1 MIEPRWAWEAYR
13 PTGPNSWDL
22 RKAGHLYRRAA
33 FGATWEELQ
42 TAVADGP
49 DKAVDKLLRG
59 REESAFERNSRLMAD
74 SIRRVNNDG
83 QLAPWWLYRL
93 VMGDPH
99 PLREKMMLFWHNHFA
114 TSNAKVRNAAH
125 MLGMYDL
132 MSRHAL
138 GNFRD
143 LLQEMSKDPAMMIWL
158 DTNQN
163 KKGQPNENYARE
175 LMELFSLGIGNY
187 TEKDIREAARAFT
200 GWEIRD
206 GKGYLDAG
214 QHDDGMKTV
223 LNRTGDWSGEDI
235 VRICLEQECCPYFI
249 CGKLFRF
256 LVSETIPP
264 TRELLAPLVDQFR
277 KSGWDFG
284 ALVATVLRSNLFFAP
299 EAYRTKVKAPVE
311 FAVGIARGLGAK
323 PQFSALAQ
331 RLEGL
336 GQNLFHPPSVKGWDG
351 GPAWLNAQT
360 LLYRQNLALAFTA
373 DDGQLIPRCDPADLI
388 RRHGRTDDAGTVEFF
403 LELFLQ
409 NDVPATARERL
420 LDYLRQV
427 RRPAMSGYESIF
439 GEPDRPVRAVCH
451 LVLTLP
457 EFQLN

>member
-1 MIEPRWAWEAYR
+1 MIEPRWAWEPYR
-13 PTGPNSWDL
+13 PSGPNPWDL

-74 SIRRVNNDG
+74 SIGRVNNDG
-83 QLAPWWLYRL
+83 QLAAWWLYRL

-99 PLREKMMLFWHNHFA
+99 PLREKMTLFWHNHFA
-114 TSNAKVRNAAH
+114 TSNAKVRNAGY

-138 GNFRD
+138 GNFCD
-143 LLQEMSKDPAMMIWL
+143 LLQEISKDPAMMVWL

-163 KKGQPNENYARE
+163 KKGQANENYARE

-200 GWEIRD
+200 GWEIND
-206 GKGYLDAG
+206 GKSFLNKA

-223 LNRTGDWSGEDI
+223 LSRTGDWSGEDI
-235 VRICLEQECCPYFI
+235 VRICLDQESCPYFI

-264 TRELLAPLVDQFR
+264 TKELLAPLVDQFR

-311 FAVGIARGLGAK
+311 FAVGIARALGAK
-323 PQFSALAQ
+323 PQFSALAS

-360 LLYRQNLALAFTA
+360 LLYRQNLALAFTD
-373 DDGQLIPRCDPADLI
+373 DDGQLLPRCDPPDLV
-388 RRHGRTDDAGTVEFF
+388 RRQGRTDDAGTVEFF
-403 LELFLQ
+403 LTLFLQ
-409 NDVPATARERL
+409 GDVPPTARERL

-427 RRPAMSGYESIF
+427 RRPALSGYESIF

-457 EFQLN
+457 EFQLS